1 MPTLTI
7 RNVPAEDVAKLKARA
22 KANNRS
28 LEAELREIV
37 DHAANAR
44 SADIE
49 KLLERAERIRAL
61 TPEGVTQTDS
71 VTLVREGRR
80 WLDAKARRLA
90 KVRG

>member
-37 DHAANAR
+37 SR
-44 SADIE
+44 SATMPPEEFWRRADAI
-49 KLLERAERIRAL
+49 AERTRGRIHGDSADLIR
-61 TPEGVTQTDS
+61 EERDQ
-71 VTLVREGRR
+71 R
-80 WLDAKARRLA
+80 
-90 KVRG
+90 

>member
-37 DHAANAR
+37 RRLPPIRDPAA
-44 SADIE
+44 I
-49 KLLERAERIRAL
+49 RAEIEAIAERTRGRIR
-61 TPEGVTQTDS
+61 GSSTD
-71 VTLVREGRR
+71 LIRAAR
-80 WLDAKARRLA
+80 DA
-90 KVRG
+90 